1 MKARIVFL
9 GFCFLLVCFS
19 CKKKSKNVDDNP
31 VPSVLVDQSLYVNDP
46 LYFKIQSIGGWI
58 YKEGGINGIIIYR
71 KSDQEFVALER
82 TSPKFPDNP
91 KAKVYVLKDNF
102 TLMDSVSGSQWRMFD
117 GSVTKG
123 PSEWGLR
130 LYGTNFDGN
139 LLRIRNYF
147 EGP

>member
-1 MKARIVFL
+1 MKARIVFFL
-9 GFCFLLVCFS
+9 GFCFLIIGYS

-31 VPSVLVDQSLYVNDP
+31 VPSVPVDQSLYVNDP
-46 LYFKIQSIGGWI
+46 LYFKIQAIGGWI
-58 YKEGGINGIIIYR
+58 YKEGGINGIIVYR

-82 TSPKFPDNP
+82 CSPQSPGNP

-139 LLRIRNYF
+139 LLRIRN
-147 EGP
+147 